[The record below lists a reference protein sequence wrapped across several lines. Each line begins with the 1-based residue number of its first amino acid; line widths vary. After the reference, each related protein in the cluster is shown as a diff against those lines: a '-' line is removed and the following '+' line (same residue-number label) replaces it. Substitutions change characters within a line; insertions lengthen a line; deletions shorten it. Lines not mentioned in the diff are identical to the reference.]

1 MCDGG
6 RGGSR
11 ILPVLLRIGF
21 GRLLGVLYAG
31 RFAGGGPLA
40 PSLSLSLRVRSIT
53 SRFLFFE
60 VDAAVTA
67 PPGRFVDPVVD
78 ASREDRGGVRASVE

>member
-1 MCDGG
+1 M
-6 RGGSR
+6 
-11 ILPVLLRIGF
+11 LPVLLRIGF

-40 PSLSLSLRVRSIT
+40 PSLSLSLRVRSMM

-60 VDAAVTA
+60 VDEAVTVL
-67 PPGRFVDPVVD
+67 PGRCAETVMD
-78 ASREDRGGVRASVE
+78 ASRDDRGGVRASVK